1 MEKAFLFRLTLLSG
15 VMFCSGIGHDADE
28 ALMDAEAY
36 LALTND
42 YPKDEVV
49 SIEQVNIQE
58 DEA

>member
-1 MEKAFLFRLTLLSG
+1 MKKAFLFKLTLISG
-15 VMFCSGIGHDADE
+15 VMFCSGIGRTADE
-28 ALMDAEAY
+28 ALMEAEAY

-49 SIEQVNIQE
+49 SIEQVKTQE